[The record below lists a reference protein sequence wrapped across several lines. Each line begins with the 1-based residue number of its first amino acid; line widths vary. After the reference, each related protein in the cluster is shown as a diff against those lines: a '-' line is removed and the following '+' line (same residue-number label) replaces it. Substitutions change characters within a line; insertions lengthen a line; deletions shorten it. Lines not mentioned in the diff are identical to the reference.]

1 MEFTLRFHRV
11 LFIFQTFGGDILNR
25 PQQTS
30 KHRTAVWL
38 YPETIKEM
46 DTMLDMDNAKSRSEF
61 IEKALQFYMGYLTS
75 ENTSEYLPKV
85 LVSAMQGMLRETE
98 NRNSSNLFRLSVE
111 MSMMMNILA
120 AGLEISDD
128 DLRKLRGRCVNEV
141 KKTKGKISMEDAVKF
156 QQGIDE

>member
-1 MEFTLRFHRV
+1 MN
-11 LFIFQTFGGDILNR
+11 QTQHKAKN
-25 PQQTS
+25 
-30 KHRTAVWL
+30 RTAVWL

-46 DTMLDMDNAKSRSEF
+46 DAMLDMDNTKSRSEF
-61 IEKALQFYMGYLTS
+61 IEKALQFYMGYLTN
-75 ENTSEYLPKV
+75 ENTAEYLPKV
-85 LVSAMQGMLRETE
+85 LISAMQGIVRESQ

-120 AGLEISDD
+120 AGLEISDV

-141 KKTKGKISMEDAVKF
+141 KKTKGKISIEDAVKF